1 MNRYNFK
8 NRFVLLLL
16 GFSLFYIQAAGKD
29 PIENQPSVKNEQTA
43 NSKPMGA
50 FIPNTKNTLE
60 KSNVL
65 KKQEPL
71 PPNPQLYTQPA
82 EGLRFTTK
90 NAQLASQKNNTH
102 VTTGVVS
109 TKKTT
114 YNDVDESLIEE
125 IINKY
130 TNGFPLNA
138 VETKILKDNINELRI
153 ESTSFTRRPSIS
165 DQRQLSRNA
174 SDLFFSEYGEG
185 SGSNKYLEIYNGTG
199 EDVDLSNYLIKQS
212 TDGWEWNDAIDT
224 LSGTLANGD
233 VYVIAN
239 TSASNSILLE
249 ADLTE
254 SVITNFNGN
263 DARALIKVVGGDTTV
278 LDYIGSFGSTPVSG
292 AWDVAGVTDA
302 TANHTLTRKRAVTS
316 GNTNWTLSAGTNT
329 ADSEWIVHDQN
340 TWAYLGTHTMTAPNP
355 LSEGFE
361 SGAIPD
367 NWTVINNDG
376 NANSWGAH
384 GNSFYA
390 HTGDYSARVYLN
402 SQGSDDWLITPRLD
416 VASGDSI
423 VFWAKSSSNNPAEL
437 EDFNVKVSTTTNNS
451 VAAFTG
457 GTIASVSNIS
467 NTWTRYAYA
476 LESYAGQEEVYI
488 AIQCVTVNGFYLYV
502 DDFSG
507 PQVWIDDNP
516 VASVSV
522 NTFDF
527 GNTGTG
533 GMSTPFVISNYGAS
547 DLVVSSVAVVNTDFS
562 VSSSA
567 ATLIGG
573 GSDTET
579 ITITYTPTV
588 VGGDTSF
595 VVLTHNGSSSPDS
608 IKVMG
613 AGKDAIYWQ
622 DFESW
627 AAEIG
632 LAEPHPLGMTQEG
645 NMTYSYDGTMNANGG
660 KDSKFFGCVCR

>member
-16 GFSLFYIQAAGKD
+16 GFSLFYIQAADKD
-29 PIENQPSVKNEQTA
+29 AIENQPSVKNEQEA
-43 NSKPMGA
+43 GN
-50 FIPNTKNTLE
+50 KNE
-60 KSNVL
+60 QHIVDSSH
-65 KKQEPL
+65 QP
-71 PPNPQLYTQPA
+71 YTQPA
-82 EGLRFTTK
+82 DGLRFTTK
-90 NAQLASQKNNTH
+90 TTQRASQKNNTH
-102 VTTGVVS
+102 VTAGAVS

-114 YNDVDESLIEE
+114 YNDVDETLIEE

-138 VETKILKDNINELRI
+138 YETKILKDNINELRI
-153 ESTSFTRRPSIS
+153 EATSFTRRPSIS
-165 DQRQLSRNA
+165 DQRQFSRNA

-199 EDVDLSNYLIKQS
+199 ADVDLSNYLIKQS
-212 TDGWEWNDAIDT
+212 TDGWQWNDAIDT

-249 ADLTE
+249 ADLIE

-278 LDYIGSFGSTPVSG
+278 LDYIGSFGTAPVSG

-329 ADSEWIVHDQN
+329 TDSEWIVHDQN
-340 TWAYLGTHTMTAPNP
+340 TWSYLGTHTMTQPNP

-361 SGAIPD
+361 GGTIPD
-367 NWTVINNDG
+367 NWTIINNDG

-390 HTGDYSARVYLN
+390 HTGDYFARVYLN
-402 SQGSDDWLITPRLD
+402 SQGSDDWLITPRLE

-423 VFWAKSSSNNPAEL
+423 VFWAKSSSNSPADL

-457 GTIASVSNIS
+457 GTIASVSNTS

-547 DLVVSSVAVVNTDFS
+547 DLVVSSIAVVNTDFS

-588 VGGDTSF
+588 VG
-595 VVLTHNGSSSPDS
+595 VIRAL
-608 IKVMG
+608 
-613 AGKDAIYWQ
+613 W
-622 DFESW
+622 
-627 AAEIG
+627 
-632 LAEPHPLGMTQEG
+632 
-645 NMTYSYDGTMNANGG
+645 
-660 KDSKFFGCVCR
+660 C